1 MHLCPVITLESRSFR
16 IKSCSRIRFAAP
28 RSEATDFHAAFDSKS
43 IIAFSIYVKYPH
55 CSNVPR
61 QFPAVQSKKLPPR
74 MILSGSFILDCR
86 FALLTLI
93 GTVQECDNLRSGAGI
108 PGAEQAAADTAGH
121 AVLLRPCDCISIIG
135 IRCHIT
141 ERAAATDCGAAGGSI
156 EECDRLLTGAGGVRT
171 EFAIARSKS
180 PFSVKYL

>member
-43 IIAFSIYVKYPH
+43 IIAFSIYVKYSH

-86 FALLTLI
+86 FALLRKPRVEYLR
-93 GTVQECDNLRSGAGI
+93 VFNPWLSFCDTNSHYRRLSFLLDRFYAMISLLDRNWFDQVERMMNICLAPHFRS
-108 PGAEQAAADTAGH
+108 
-121 AVLLRPCDCISIIG
+121 
-135 IRCHIT
+135 
-141 ERAAATDCGAAGGSI
+141 
-156 EECDRLLTGAGGVRT
+156 
-171 EFAIARSKS
+171 
-180 PFSVKYL
+180 

>member
-43 IIAFSIYVKYPH
+43 IIAFSIYVKYSH

-121 AVLLRPCDCISIIG
+121 AVLLRPCDCISVVG
-135 IRCHIT
+135 ICRHIV
-141 ERAAATDCGAAGGSI
+141 ERAASADGGAAGGAV
-156 EECDRLLTGAGGVRT
+156 EEGYSLFTGASSVRA
-171 EFAIARSKS
+171 ELAVAGAAG
-180 PFSVKYL
+180 

>member
-43 IIAFSIYVKYPH
+43 IIAFSIYVKYSH

-93 GTVQECDNLRSGAGI
+93 GTVQECDNLRSGAFQENQFVQHI
-108 PGAEQAAADTAGH
+108 LTELLAGH
-121 AVLLRPCDCISIIG
+121 FKEHISCCHFPVLPPVRRVPGGKRRSRSSPGGRGRIHGKVRWNAGSRPVS
-135 IRCHIT
+135 
-141 ERAAATDCGAAGGSI
+141 
-156 EECDRLLTGAGGVRT
+156 
-171 EFAIARSKS
+171 
-180 PFSVKYL
+180 